1 MSDVVIDTKV
11 FDEVRDLMGDAL
23 PEFIETYLGNSP
35 CLLGSI
41 DEALQ
46 AADLHNVYLNAHQ
59 LKGGSGSIGAM
70 QVYQLALQLEQLAR
84 GGEAGIAALQP
95 LYQQLQV
102 AYEAAAA
109 ELSAQLPVTQSSN

>member
-35 CLLGSI
+35 RLLMAI
-41 DEALQ
+41 DDALQ
-46 AADLHNVYLNAHQ
+46 AADLQNVYLNAHQ

-70 QVYQLALQLEQLAR
+70 QVYQLALQLEEQAQ
-84 GGEAGIAALQP
+84 GGEMAIADLQP
-95 LYQQLQV
+95 VYKQLQE
-102 AYEAAAA
+102 AYNNAAA
-109 ELSAQLPVTQSSN
+109 ELSVHLPVAREP